1 MQNTSDVFENLK
13 PKEILVYCKKSSI
26 SKTHTK
32 NRTVFD
38 SEEIDFLYVDFLF
51 YNKLF
56 DEEDWEATF
65 ELKAFKV
72 DGATANRKE
81 LTSITKEELIS
92 ADQNMV
98 VISDFWGYEDKGYYW
113 DAGTY
118 AWEVWL
124 EGKMLMQKVFYVE
137 CYGEI
142 SRTHNPYFEFVGLKL
157 FEGTSPLPAADDRVY
172 LSKFKFDS
180 TRFIWAELE
189 IRNLQSDFEWR
200 GEFFF
205 NIYNDLNVL
214 VAQDVCTDIVATIDK
229 NNLYK
234 IFSKQGDEKT
244 VTWEKDLYT
253 LEVVFME
260 TIIATAFFEVGDE
273 HKRDELK
280 LDVPSKKDVQFVE
293 VDENVKEE
301 KVFSEI
307 DKLIGLNKIKE
318 KLHEYYYYAKYTR
331 LRQEK
336 GVENKDVLN
345 LNFVFTGSPGT
356 GKTTVAKMLGK
367 IYKSLGLLS
376 KDTVFEVDRGDLV
389 GRYIGETAPQTKSVI
404 EKARG
409 GILFIDEAY
418 ALYRKDDERDFG
430 HEVIEVLMKELSDGP
445 GDISIIVA
453 GYPKEMKE
461 FLESNTGLKS
471 RFNNFYEFD
480 DYTPDEL
487 IDIAKITAKKKILE
501 ISDEASDILY
511 KLIVDEYRKRERTFG
526 NARYVNSLIEEA
538 QINLGLRVMK
548 SSNPSEMSLKEIST
562 ITKTDVEKINDAA
575 KRIRPDLPIDEPLLK
590 QSLQQLN
597 SLIGL
602 SKVKSEISDIVK
614 LVRFYKE
621 IDKDILNSLSLHN
634 VFIGNPGTGKT
645 TVARIMADIYKALG
659 LLEKGHLIECSRDS
673 LVAEYVG
680 KTPIKTRE
688 KIEEAMG
695 GVLFIDEAYSITQG
709 GSTNDFG
716 HEAIEVIL
724 KMMEDNRGKFCVIAA
739 GYTNE
744 MMAFLD
750 SNPGLKSRFDN
761 VIEFEDFDDEDL
773 GVIANKMLTDLDVE
787 IEPEALKK
795 LTEYFKYHY
804 TNRNRFFGNARFVRK
819 VIESAIKKMH
829 IRLAE
834 IPADKRS
841 DDIINKMLFVD
852 VEEFDQANDQSF
864 GVRGKIGF

>member
-13 PKEILVYCKKSSI
+13 PKEILVYCHKSSI
-26 SKTHTK
+26 SKNHTK
-32 NRTVFD
+32 NRSVFD
-38 SEEIDFLYVDFLF
+38 SNEIDFLYVDFLF

-65 ELKAFKV
+65 ELKIFKLLE
-72 DGATANRKE
+72 GNKKP
-81 LTSITKEELIS
+81 LNIITKEEYIK
-92 ADQNMV
+92 ADQNLV
-98 VISDFWGYEDKGYYW
+98 TISDFWGYEEKGDYW
-113 DAGTY
+113 DAGNY
-118 AWEVWL
+118 LWEVWL
-124 EGKMLMQKVFYVE
+124 EDKLLTDKAFEVLDF
-137 CYGEI
+137 GEV
-142 SRTHNPYFEFVGLKL
+142 SRKENPYFEFVSLKL
-157 FEGTSPLPAADDRVY
+157 FEGTSPLPAAGDRVY
-172 LSKFKFDS
+172 LSIFKFDS

-189 IRNLQSDFEWR
+189 IRNLQPDFEWR

-214 VAQDVCTDIVATIDK
+214 VAQDVCTDIVSTLDK

-234 IFSKQGDEKT
+234 IFSKQGNET
-244 VTWEKDLYT
+244 NVTWPKDFYT
-253 LEVVFME
+253 LEIVFME
-260 TIIATAFFEVGDE
+260 TLIATAFFEVGDE

-280 LDVPSKKDVQFVE
+280 LDVPSKKDIQFVA
-293 VDENVKEE
+293 VDENAKEE
-301 KVFSEI
+301 LIFNEI
-307 DKLIGLNKIKE
+307 DKLVGLEKIKE
-318 KLHEYYYYAKYTR
+318 KLHEYYYYAKYVK
-331 LRQEK
+331 LRQGK
-336 GVENKDVLN
+336 GIDVKDELN
-345 LNFVFTGSPGT
+345 LNFVFTGNPGT

-367 IYKSLGLLS
+367 IYKSLGLLT
-376 KDTVFEVDRGDLV
+376 KDTVFEVDRADLI
-389 GRYIGETAPQTKSVI
+389 GRYIGETAPQTKEVI

-418 ALYRKDDERDFG
+418 ALYRGDEKDFG
-430 HEVIEVLMKELSDGP
+430 RESIEVLGKELSDGP
-445 GDISIIVA
+445 GNLAVIVA
-453 GYPKEMKE
+453 GYPEEMKR
-461 FLESNTGLKS
+461 FFESNTGLKS
-471 RFNNFYEFD
+471 RFNNHYEFT

-487 IDIAKITAKKKILE
+487 IDIAKLTTKKKILE
-501 ISDEASDILY
+501 ISDEARDIIY
-511 KLIVDEYRKRERTFG
+511 KLIVDEYRRGERTFG

-548 SSNPSEMSLKEIST
+548 SSNPVEMSLKEIST
-562 ITKTDVEKINDAA
+562 ITKTDVEKINDKA
-575 KRIRPDLPIDEPLLK
+575 KRIRPDLPIDEQLLK

-621 IDKDILNSLSLHN
+621 TDKDILNSLSLHN

-659 LLEKGHLIECSRDS
+659 LLEKGNLIECSRDS

-695 GVLFIDEAYSITQG
+695 GLLFIDEAYSITQG

-739 GYTNE
+739 GYTDE
-744 MMAFLD
+744 MLAFLD

-761 VIEFEDFDDEDL
+761 VIEFEDFDEDDL
-773 GVIANKMLTDLDVE
+773 GIIAKKMLTDLGVE
-787 IEPEALKK
+787 IEPKALKK

-819 VIESAIKKMH
+819 VIEAAIKKMH

-834 IPADKRS
+834 IPAERRS
-841 DDIINKMLFVD
+841 EDMINKMLLVD
-852 VEEFDQANDQSF
+852 VEDFDPANDPSF
-864 GVRGKIGF
+864 GNRRKIGF